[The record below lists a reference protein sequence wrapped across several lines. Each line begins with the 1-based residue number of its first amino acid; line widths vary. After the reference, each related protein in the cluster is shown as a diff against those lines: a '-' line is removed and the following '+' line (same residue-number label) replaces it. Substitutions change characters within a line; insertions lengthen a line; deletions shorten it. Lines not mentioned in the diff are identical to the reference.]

1 MSWNTKEETSRR
13 RVTTQQ
19 LLTWESM
26 SPAESLGRMW
36 DKGESIHHSC
46 NSTSPRAERSSA
58 TPMKLVN
65 SSLLLRPWMAKDSC
79 IKMIK
84 ESWEMEFTLKQ
95 VVRSG
100 QSLSGEWLPFKFFF
114 FFYQLS
120 LWVCPS
126 ILQWVHF
133 EARGQLLGVVS
144 LLPQWTQVIWLVQR
158 SCLLTEPSHHLLF
171 FW

>member
-19 LLTWESM
+19 LLTWEST

-36 DKGESIHHSC
+36 DKGESIHHNC

-100 QSLSGEWLPFKFFF
+100 QSLSREWLPFKFFF
-114 FFYQLS
+114 FTSYHSGYVPASYSGCILRPEDNFWELF
-120 LWVCPS
+120 PS
-126 ILQWVHF
+126 FHSELRSSGLCSVH
-133 EARGQLLGVVS
+133 VY
-144 LLPQWTQVIWLVQR
+144 
-158 SCLLTEPSHHLLF
+158 
-171 FW
+171 